1 MKKIKKISIIAGG
14 TVGGTIGGT
23 LSLVGKLS
31 KSKLL
36 DSLGESIIDSALYT
50 GEIAGNFISGTADVA
65 VGSVK
70 KDEKK
75 LESGRQDLKLG
86 TKKIIDNYIES
97 FKLIGGSGAEIANGV
112 LRRDKVTIIKG
123 GKRLFKI
130 LAIGALTV
138 GAIKIDED
146 EE

>member
-14 TVGGTIGGT
+14 TVGGIIGGT

-36 DSLGESIIDSALYT
+36 DSLGENIIDSALYT

-86 TKKIIDNYIES
+86 SKKIIDNYIES

-112 LRRDKVTIIKG
+112 LRRDKVRIIKG